1 MILKTLDSA
10 SGRRQFLFRVL
21 PAGTFFCLGCGALSA
36 LANGQE
42 KPKPA
47 EKKHKF
53 LENSGMSAKEVFEFA
68 YKDSY
73 IPLLRSLAPY
83 IKNGDFIEI
92 LKRAADDEATKS
104 GQAEAKKLPKN
115 DFATFRAMI
124 NKPPEG
130 FWKQVLTIRI
140 IEDTD
145 TATESKVTECLWAK
159 TFREA
164 NASDIGYARIC
175 HPDFA
180 SARAFNPKL
189 KLIRTKTLMQGDD
202 CCNHRWVWEG

>member
-10 SGRRQFLFRVL
+10 SGRRQFLLNVL
-21 PAGTFFCLGCGALSA
+21 PAGTLLCLGGDHL
-36 LANGQE
+36 LAITNGQD

-53 LENSGMSAKEVFEFA
+53 LEDSGMSMQEVFEFA
-68 YKDSY
+68 YKDYY

-83 IKNGDFIEI
+83 FKNGDFIEI
-92 LKRAADDEATKS
+92 LKRAADDQAAKS
-104 GQAEAKKLPKN
+104 GPAEAKTLSKN
-115 DFATFRAMI
+115 DFATFKAMI
-124 NKPPEG
+124 TKPPEG
-130 FWKQVLTIRI
+130 FEKQVLTVSTV
-140 IEDTD
+140 EVTD
-145 TATESKVTECLWAK
+145 RAIESKVTECLWAK
-159 TFREA
+159 TFRKA

-175 HPDFA
+175 YPDFA
-180 SARAFNPKL
+180 SARAYSPKL